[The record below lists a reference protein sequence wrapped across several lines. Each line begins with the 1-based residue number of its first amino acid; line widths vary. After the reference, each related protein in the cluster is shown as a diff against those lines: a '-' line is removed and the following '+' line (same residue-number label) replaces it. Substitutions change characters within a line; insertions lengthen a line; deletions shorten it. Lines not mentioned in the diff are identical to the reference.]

1 MDKNQ
6 QTPQKSTVRLETN
19 TPQDTKNDMK
29 KVPSSSLATVGLIA
43 AVALVVLAGVS
54 TGYALA
60 QNRDGLKSVT
70 TGGVLSDSKV
80 GSIAGELEEGVS
92 YDEAEGTLV
101 VGGIGTEGSHHLERP
116 GGESQ
121 HVYLTSSS
129 VDLSMYEGKDVK
141 VWGVTFDA
149 QKAGW
154 LMDVAKLEVK

>member
-1 MDKNQ
+1 MEPEKKVQKTPTVKIENAPKKVAMDKKQ
-6 QTPQKSTVRLETN
+6 SSTLT
-19 TPQDTKNDMK
+19 
-29 KVPSSSLATVGLIA
+29 TVGLIA

-60 QNRDGLKSVT
+60 QNKDGIKSVT
-70 TGGVLSDSKV
+70 TGGVLSDSK
-80 GSIAGELEEGVS
+80 SEKTAGELQDGVK
-92 YDEAEGTLV
+92 YDEAEGKLV
-101 VGGIGTEGSHHLERP
+101 VGGIEGEGSHHLERA

-121 HVYLTSSS
+121 NVYLTSSS
-129 VDLSMYEGKDVK
+129 VDLEAYAGKTVK

>member
-6 QTPQKSTVRLETN
+6 KAPQKQTVRMEAN
-19 TPQDTKNDMK
+19 TLSDEKKTMK
-29 KVPSSSLATVGLIA
+29 KESSTLGTVGLIA

-60 QNRDGLKSVT
+60 QNPSGIKSVT
-70 TGGVLSDSKV
+70 TGGGVLSDSKAENT
-80 GSIAGELEEGVS
+80 AGELEEGVD
-92 YDEAEGTLV
+92 YDEAEGKLV
-101 VGGIGTEGSHHLERP
+101 SGGIGVEGSHHLERP

-121 HVYLTSSS
+121 NVYLTSSS
-129 VDLSMYEGKDVK
+129 VDLSAYEGKDVK